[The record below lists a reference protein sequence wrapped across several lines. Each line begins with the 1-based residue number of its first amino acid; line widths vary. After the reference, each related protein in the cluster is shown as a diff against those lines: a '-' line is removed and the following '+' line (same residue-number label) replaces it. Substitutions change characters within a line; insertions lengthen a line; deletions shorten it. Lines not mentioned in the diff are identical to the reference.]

1 MDVRPADLTNPAIA
15 CSGALTRG
23 PLRSSA
29 MSGDLAGTP
38 STIKVSLRG
47 VANALASPAVR
58 PCAFRPSVTS
68 RFKSSA
74 ARPCMRAG
82 ISSENSS
89 SKSSAI
95 VSLRLLSAAG
105 GARIPSPRLLRGEG

>member
-1 MDVRPADLTNPAIA
+1 MA

-38 STIKVSLRG
+38 STTSASRRG
-47 VANALASPAVR
+47 VANALASPASR
-58 PCAFRPSVTS
+58 PSAFSPSVTS

-89 SKSSAI
+89 SSSSAI
-95 VSLRLLSAAG
+95 
-105 GARIPSPRLLRGEG
+105 